1 MRHRGLTVITPI
13 LADQLNALRAHLNGI
28 GKDIGGQTEIPFEEL
43 ETVHFMRWVIIPEE
57 SLDGRVLPAQL
68 ILSTNYDGPESVHLH
83 ELVDKAS
90 AGLRRIYACCE
101 GFPESSDDKSLFRF
115 LVAHRRKYA
124 AFYSGTA
131 GRSVS
136 QIREEKALR
145 DEIQDYLQE
154 SNPSQDWSGI
164 APEDIRADILNS
176 IRKQQTYKRLEKRY
190 RDTFYQRFGLYLL
203 GAGVLFFLAILVQG
217 FIFNPLLAGG
227 VLTGLI
233 GFVLWFFIS
242 LNRHEK
248 ADALAYEP
256 PPRRTAKISQLTSR
270 EDYKIQNQIS
280 HLVTVKPGFF
290 RKFTLRFMLW
300 AINLLARTFFNRG
313 NLGGIPSIHFARWV
327 SVDNGERLLFFSN
340 YDGSWESYLGD
351 FVDRAAVGLTGVW
364 TNTEGFPPTRKL
376 IFGGARRP
384 ADFKSW
390 AREKQIETQVWY
402 SAYKTIS
409 VANINTNTRIRK
421 GLTGSMPAATWLQQ
435 L

>member
-13 LADQLNALRAHLNGI
+13 LADQLNALRTHLNGI
-28 GKDIGGQTEIPFEEL
+28 GEDIGGQTEIPFEQL

-57 SLDGRVLPAQL
+57 TLEERVLPAQL
-68 ILSTNYDGPESVHLH
+68 ILSTNYDGPESAHIH
-83 ELVDKAS
+83 ELVEKAG
-90 AGLRRIYACCE
+90 AGLRRIYARCE
-101 GFPESSDDKSLFRF
+101 GFSESSDNETLFRY
-115 LVAHRRKYA
+115 LISHRRKYA

-136 QIREEKALR
+136 QIREEHALR
-145 DEIQDYLQE
+145 EGIQDYLQE

-164 APEDIRADILNS
+164 ALEDIRADILQYV
-176 IRKQQTYKRLEKRY
+176 REQETYKKLERRY

-203 GAGVLFFLAILVQG
+203 GAGALFFLAILVQG
-217 FIFNPLLAGG
+217 FILNPLLAGG
-227 VLTGLI
+227 VLIGLI
-233 GFVLWFFIS
+233 GFGLWWFAS
-242 LNRHEK
+242 LTRHEK
-248 ADALAYEP
+248 ADALAYQS
-256 PPRRTAKISQLTSR
+256 PPRLTAKISQMTSR

-290 RKFTLRFMLW
+290 RKFTLRFVLW

-327 SVDNGERLLFFSN
+327 AIDNGARLLFFSN

-376 IFGGARRP
+376 IFGGATHS
-384 ADFKSW
+384 ADFKAW

-421 GLTGSMPAATWLQQ
+421 GLSGSMPAETWLQQ

>member
-13 LADQLNALRAHLNGI
+13 LAGQLNALRAHLNGI
-28 GKDIGGQTEIPFEEL
+28 GEDIGGQNEIPFEQL
-43 ETVHFMRWVIIPEE
+43 ETVHFMRWVIVPEE
-57 SLDGRVLPAQL
+57 TVNGRLLPAQL
-68 ILSTNYDGPESVHLH
+68 VLSTNYDGPESAHLH
-83 ELVDKAS
+83 ELVEKAGT
-90 AGLRRIYACCE
+90 GLRRIYAFCA
-101 GFPESSDDKSLFRF
+101 GFPESGDKTTLFRF
-115 LVAHRRKYA
+115 LADHRRKYA

-131 GRSVS
+131 GRSVR
-136 QIREEKALR
+136 QIREESTFREA
-145 DEIQDYLQE
+145 IQDYLQE

-164 APEDIRADILNS
+164 PPETIRTDMLNAL
-176 IRKQQTYKRLEKRY
+176 RNHPAYKWLEKRY
-190 RDTFYQRFGLYLL
+190 RDTFYQRYGLYLL

-217 FIFNPLLAGG
+217 FILAPLLAGA
-227 VLTGLI
+227 VLIGLI
-233 GFVLWFFIS
+233 GFALWWFIS
-242 LNRHEK
+242 LKRHEK
-248 ADALAYEP
+248 ADALAYQP
-256 PPRRTAKISQLTSR
+256 PPRLTAKISQLTSR

-290 RKFTLRFMLW
+290 RKFTLRFVLW

-327 SVDNGERLLFFSN
+327 SIDNGERLLFFSN

-364 TNTEGFPPTRKL
+364 TNTEGFPPARKL

-384 ADFKSW
+384 ADFKAW

-421 GLTGSMPAATWLQQ
+421 GLSGSMPAETWLQQ